1 MKTIN
6 TTAKYIVLG
15 SAFRSNL
22 SNTENFLRNAEMGNT
37 LGLSG
42 YKAQSVVGSYQR
54 VAEMSY
60 AIPANNMRELK
71 ELINLFCVRY
81 EQDCVAIWNR
91 DNGGV
96 FLADNEAIISARLGN
111 MRASQTM
118 PDTEDWTFNGSVY
131 FYTEEE

>member
-1 MKTIN
+1 MIN

-22 SNTENFLRNAEMGNT
+22 SNTENFLRNAEMGNV
-37 LGLSG
+37 LNLAG
-42 YKAQSVVGSYQR
+42 YKAHPVVGSYQG
-54 VAEMSY
+54 VSEMSY
-60 AIPANNMRELK
+60 AIPARTMRDLK

-96 FLADNEAIISARLGN
+96 FLANNEAINSARLGN
-111 MRASQTM
+111 MRASKTM
-118 PDTEDWTFNGSVY
+118 PDTEAWTFNGSTY

>member
-1 MKTIN
+1 MIN

-15 SAFRSNL
+15 SAFRSDL
-22 SNTENFLRNAEMGNT
+22 SNAENFLRNSEMGNI
-37 LGLSG
+37 LGLAG
-42 YKAQSVVGSYQR
+42 YKANPVVGSYQG

-60 AIPANNMRELK
+60 AIPANNMRDLK
-71 ELINLFCVRY
+71 ELIHLFCVRY

-96 FLADNEAIISARLGN
+96 FLATNEAINAVRLGN
-111 MRASQTM
+111 MKASRTK
-118 PDTEDWTFNGSVY
+118 PDTEVWTFNGSIY